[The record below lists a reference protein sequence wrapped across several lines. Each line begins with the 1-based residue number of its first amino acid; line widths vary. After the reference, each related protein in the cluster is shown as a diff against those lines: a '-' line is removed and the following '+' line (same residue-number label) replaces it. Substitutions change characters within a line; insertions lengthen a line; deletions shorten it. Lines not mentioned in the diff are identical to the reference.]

1 MDKQSSQ
8 IAKLFI
14 EPENK
19 ERDVIA
25 VLGNRRKETIINI
38 LGILKAGAAYVAIDP
53 EYPEERKKI
62 HTVSQRKCDVFRC
75 RFL

>member
-8 IAKLFI
+8 IANYLLNQKI
-14 EPENK
+14 K
-19 ERDVIA
+19 RGDVIA

-53 EYPEERKKI
+53 EYPEERKNTYCLTAK
-62 HTVSQRKCDVFRC
+62 V
-75 RFL
+75 